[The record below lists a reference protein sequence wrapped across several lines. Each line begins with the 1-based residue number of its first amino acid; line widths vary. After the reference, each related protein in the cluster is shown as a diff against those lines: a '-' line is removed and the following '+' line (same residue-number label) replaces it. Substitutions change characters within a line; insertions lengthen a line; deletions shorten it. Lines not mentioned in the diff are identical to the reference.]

1 MYLLPALQ
9 KIIYNPLTKPENQ
22 KLLDLSPR
30 ELIVLIPLLA
40 VIVWIGVYPRPFL
53 SRMEP
58 AAQHLIDTVRPQTP
72 AALR

>member
-9 KIIYNPLTKPENQ
+9 KIIYNPLTKTENQ

-30 ELIVLIPLLA
+30 EVIVLAPLLA
-40 VIVWIGVYPRPFL
+40 AIIWIGVYPKPFL

-58 AAQHLIDTVRPQTP
+58 AAQHLIDTVRK
-72 AALR
+72 